1 MRPSIFS
8 ELYLGSKIAELTR
21 APTSLEFV
29 RDFVAKN
36 VPVVIRGT
44 TSNWPAV
51 NKWNSDYFRWV
62 NVFILPKIYLNT
74 DENCLRQP

>member
-1 MRPSIFS
+1 MRPSVFS
-8 ELYLGSKIAELTR
+8 ELYLAPKIAELTR

-36 VPVVIRGT
+36 VPVVIRGAT
-44 TSNWPAV
+44 ANWPAV

-62 NVFILPKIYLNT
+62 NEFILLTIYL
-74 DENCLRQP
+74 